1 MTHTYTGEK
10 TATELINAALPYW
23 EAEAEIAKRFF
34 SSKPSREDHI
44 FWLKAQVWKEL
55 NPVDGYFNGIH
66 KELHVL
72 ADLFPR
78 VDKDVDRHHFAY
90 LMQQMLEEFNHYVLF
105 ADILESLL
113 GGGVATSEPVQ
124 LAEEKRLA
132 KLRKDY
138 ATGGSPIKKA
148 AVLFTEGGGARLFR
162 EGAKVRGGELEA
174 SIASAMQII
183 YDDERNHFR
192 EAAKEAASVLKS
204 QDDVEEIKRAIADV
218 SRQRVE
224 MRREMFRNAMS
235 PQEIGAYIASVEAAI
250 ADGTFKEAE

>member
-1 MTHTYTGEK
+1 MADTYTDET

-34 SSKPSREDHI
+34 ASKPSPEDHI

-66 KELHVL
+66 KELHTL

-78 VDKDVDRHHFAY
+78 VDKDIDRHHFAF

-113 GGGVATSEPVQ
+113 GGGIATSEPVQ
-124 LAEEKRLA
+124 LPEEKRLA
-132 KLRKDY
+132 ALRKAY
-138 ATGGSPIKKA
+138 ATEGSPIKKA

-162 EGAKVRGGELEA
+162 EGAKVSGGALEA
-174 SIASAMQII
+174 SIASAMQVI

-192 EAAKEAASVLKS
+192 EAAKEAAGVLTS
-204 QDDVEEIKRAIADV
+204 RADVDEIKRAIVDV

-235 PQEIGAYIASVEAAI
+235 AQEIDAFVGAVESAI
-250 ADGTFKEAE
+250 DAGTFNEDA

>member
-1 MTHTYTGEK
+1 M
-10 TATELINAALPYW
+10 LNAALPYW

-34 SSKPSREDHI
+34 ASKPSREDHI

-66 KELHVL
+66 KELHTL
-72 ADLFPR
+72 AELFPR
-78 VDKDVDRHHFAY
+78 VDKDVDRHHFSF
-90 LMQQMLEEFNHYVLF
+90 LMQQMLEEFNHYVMF

-113 GGGVATSEPVQ
+113 GGAIATSGPVQ
-124 LAEEKRLA
+124 LPEEKRLA
-132 KLRKDY
+132 TLRKEY

-174 SIASAMQII
+174 SIAAAMEVI
-183 YDDERNHFR
+183 YNDERNHFR
-192 EAAKEAASVLKS
+192 EAAKEAACVLKS
-204 QDDVEEIKRAIADV
+204 AGDVDEIKHAIADV

-224 MRREMFRNAMS
+224 MRREMFRNVMS
-235 PQEIGAYIASVEAAI
+235 AQEVNAFIASIESAI
-250 ADGTFKEAE
+250 ADGTFKETE

>member
-1 MTHTYTGEK
+1 MPEIDES
-10 TATELINAALPYW
+10 TAAELIAAALPYW

-34 SSKPSREDHI
+34 EAKPTNDDHI

-66 KELHVL
+66 KELHAL

-113 GGGVATSEPVQ
+113 GGKVASSAPVQ
-124 LAEEKRLA
+124 LGEEKKLA
-132 KLRKDY
+132 ELRKSY
-138 ATGGSPIKKA
+138 ATSGSPIKKA

-162 EGAKVRGGELEA
+162 EGAKVSGGALET
-174 SIASAMQII
+174 SIATAMKTI
-183 YDDERNHFR
+183 YDDERHHFY
-192 EAAKEAASVLKS
+192 EAAKEAISVLQS
-204 QDDVEEIKRAIADV
+204 RADVEEIKRAIVTV

-224 MRREMFRNAMS
+224 MRREMFRNVMTPADVD
-235 PQEIGAYIASVEAAI
+235 AFIAQVEAGI
-250 ADGTFKEAE
+250 ADGRFAEPA